1 MTMCGLG
8 LGFGLFFVGFVTVGA
23 EWFYMWG
30 TENFNG
36 QIKVRNL
43 NRDSAAAFLWGTS
56 FSRTPLTCWSSSHGL
71 FLLLLRFGLT
81 FGENCWQ
88 NHDKSTIQAFHW
100 STIIL
105 IAMLLQPAP

>member
-1 MTMCGLG
+1 MGAYRQATTGDDKAALAEAVSMTMCGLG

-36 QIKVRNL
+36 QIK
-43 NRDSAAAFLWGTS
+43 
-56 FSRTPLTCWSSSHGL
+56 
-71 FLLLLRFGLT
+71 
-81 FGENCWQ
+81 
-88 NHDKSTIQAFHW
+88 AFHW

-105 IAMLLQPAP
+105 IAMLLQPKV